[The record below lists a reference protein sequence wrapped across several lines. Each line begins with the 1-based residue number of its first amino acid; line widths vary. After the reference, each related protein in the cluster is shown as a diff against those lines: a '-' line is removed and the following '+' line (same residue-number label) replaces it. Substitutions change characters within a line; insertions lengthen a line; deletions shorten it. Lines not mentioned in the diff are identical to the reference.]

1 MKLGALRAHPLISDD
16 RSMRILSAAVLSFLV
31 ALPLAAQEPSAAVQG
46 ETELLDRVVA
56 VVGDTALLLSDVHE
70 GLERLRASGQE
81 LPTDPAGQAE
91 LFRQVLGTQVDN
103 LVVLQ
108 AARRANVEVPAREVE
123 SVVDQELAQIRT
135 RFGSE
140 AAFAAA
146 IAESGLTAAEFRR
159 IRIEQATAEATIR
172 RFLQQQVQSA
182 IPPIVDDAELRQV
195 FESRRAEL
203 GERPATV
210 SFEQVVIQPLPTDSA
225 RAAARARAEE
235 VLAEL
240 RAGGDFEVLARR
252 FSDDPG
258 SRERGGDLGWFRQ
271 GQMVRP
277 FEQMAFALRPGDISP
292 IVETDFGFHIIK
304 IEKVRS
310 GERQGRH
317 ILIKAAVTE
326 QGQSRARADAVAA
339 ASAAR
344 SGTAFADLQTRY
356 STPVDQRLGE
366 DVQLDRLPP
375 AYAVA
380 LEGVQA
386 GTVVGPFEIVGA
398 ADGSE
403 WVVLR
408 LQERRAAGPYTL
420 EDVRDRVRELIQ
432 EQKVM
437 KQVVE
442 DLRRTTYVNI
452 LV

>member
-1 MKLGALRAHPLISDD
+1 STAHI
-16 RSMRILSAAVLSFLV
+16 
-31 ALPLAAQEPSAAVQG
+31 
-46 ETELLDRVVA
+46 T
-56 VVGDTALLLSDVHE
+56 H
-70 GLERLRASGQE
+70 
-81 LPTDPAGQAE
+81 
-91 LFRQVLGTQVDN
+91 
-103 LVVLQ
+103 
-108 AARRANVEVPAREVE
+108 
-123 SVVDQELAQIRT
+123 
-135 RFGSE
+135 
-140 AAFAAA
+140 
-146 IAESGLTAAEFRR
+146 
-159 IRIEQATAEATIR
+159 IE
-172 RFLQQQVQSA
+172 
-182 IPPIVDDAELRQV
+182 
-195 FESRRAEL
+195 
-203 GERPATV
+203 
-210 SFEQVVIQPLPTDSA
+210 
-225 RAAARARAEE
+225 
-235 VLAEL
+235 
-240 RAGGDFEVLARR
+240 
-252 FSDDPG
+252 
-258 SRERGGDLGWFRQ
+258 
-271 GQMVRP
+271 
-277 FEQMAFALRPGDISP
+277 
-292 IVETDFGFHIIK
+292 ETDFGFHIIK

-326 QGQSRARADAVAA
+326 QGQARARADAVAA
-339 ASAAR
+339 ASGAR

-375 AYAVA
+375 AYAAA

-386 GTVVGPFEIVGA
+386 GTVVGPFEIVGG